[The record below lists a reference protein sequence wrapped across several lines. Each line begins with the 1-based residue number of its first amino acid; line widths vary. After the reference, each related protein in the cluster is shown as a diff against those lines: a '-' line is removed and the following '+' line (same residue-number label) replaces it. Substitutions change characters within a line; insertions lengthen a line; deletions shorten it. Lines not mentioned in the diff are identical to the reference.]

1 MTISLEGGWGSGV
14 KGKLEIHIINMSL
27 QGLVR
32 HTVHNGHYSNKIS
45 LSSIRKNIQLINYTT
60 HDLTH

>member
-1 MTISLEGGWGSGV
+1 MTISLKEGGESEV

-27 QGLVR
+27 QGLES

-45 LSSIRKNIQLINYTT
+45 LSSI
-60 HDLTH
+60 